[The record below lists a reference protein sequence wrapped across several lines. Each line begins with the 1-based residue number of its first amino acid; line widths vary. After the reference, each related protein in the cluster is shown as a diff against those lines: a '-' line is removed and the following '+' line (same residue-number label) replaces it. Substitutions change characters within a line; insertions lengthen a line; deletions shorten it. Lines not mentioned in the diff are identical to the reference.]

1 MYCVG
6 ARQDEVDW
14 DALWKA
20 RVQDIRKKYRERNKE
35 KLKKYYQTY
44 LAEHREHRNEIVR
57 KSQRKR
63 RAEAVANGLCNQCC
77 REVPAPG
84 RRSCPK
90 CLQRA
95 REAMRKKRVP
105 SI

>member
-14 DALWKA
+14 DVLWKA
-20 RVQDIRKKYRERNKE
+20 REQDIKKKAREKNEEKKRKYE
-35 KLKKYYQTY
+35 QTL
-44 LAEHREHRNEIVR
+44 LAERRKHRNEIVR

-63 RAEAVANGLCNQCC
+63 RAEAVGNGLCSQCC
-77 REVPAPG
+77 KGIPAPG
-84 RRSCPK
+84 RKNCPE
-90 CLQRA
+90 CLKRA
-95 REAMRKKRVP
+95 REIARRKRIS